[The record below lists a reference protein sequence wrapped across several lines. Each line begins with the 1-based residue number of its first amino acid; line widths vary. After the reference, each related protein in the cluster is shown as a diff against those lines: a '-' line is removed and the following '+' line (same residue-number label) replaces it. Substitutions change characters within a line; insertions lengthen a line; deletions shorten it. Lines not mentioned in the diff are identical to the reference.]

1 MPKVLLCKFLRDCI
15 WNIWRH
21 LPQEEKLFHFE
32 LGYLFVSRSKCIK
45 IPLVCPWFLRAC
57 LGETKAHMIQ
67 LRRCMMVPRERY
79 VQGLD
84 KVTPKSCLKPFPHVN
99 AVCKSHTFVTPF
111 GLPPMRTQSS
121 QVVIKQIK
129 LFGNLCFV
137 DSAPAFHMS
146 LPVMIKDT
154 KALGTFLLL
163 LIRLRFTRHCTS
175 GDQTNQMLWEASV
188 WCLFACVYCLPKNA
202 CSPAF
207 IVCVYCLLSGGTNGL
222 HALIL

>member
-84 KVTPKSCLKPFPHVN
+84 KVTPKSCLKPFPPCERSLQKSYLCHPFWASPNEN
-99 AVCKSHTFVTPF
+99 AIV
-111 GLPPMRTQSS
+111 
-121 QVVIKQIK
+121 
-129 LFGNLCFV
+129 
-137 DSAPAFHMS
+137 A
-146 LPVMIKDT
+146 
-154 KALGTFLLL
+154 
-163 LIRLRFTRHCTS
+163 S
-175 GDQTNQMLWEASV
+175 GDQTDKIVWEP
-188 WCLFACVYCLPKNA
+188 LFC
-202 CSPAF
+202 
-207 IVCVYCLLSGGTNGL
+207 
-222 HALIL
+222 